1 MFISQKLRK
10 ENIAEYLLYMWQI
23 EDLLRACNMDID
35 IVREKYLSRF
45 SELSPTQ
52 QKEQEQ
58 WYSDLIDMM
67 RSEHIVQSGHLQINR
82 NIILNLRE
90 LHNSLISSDKF
101 PYFKAAY
108 YDALP
113 VIVELRKKSGVESV
127 EEIETCFNLL
137 YGVMLLRMQGKEI
150 AKETED
156 GLKPVS
162 SYISMLA
169 GYFLKN
175 EETPLVFD

>member
-1 MFISQKLRK
+1 
-10 ENIAEYLLYMWQI
+10 
-23 EDLLRACNMDID
+23 
-35 IVREKYLSRF
+35 
-45 SELSPTQ
+45 
-52 QKEQEQ
+52 
-58 WYSDLIDMM
+58 
-67 RSEHIVQSGHLQINR
+67 
-82 NIILNLRE
+82 
-90 LHNSLISSDKF
+90 
-101 PYFKAAY
+101 
-108 YDALP
+108 
-113 VIVELRKKSGVESV
+113 VIVELRKKSGVENV

-150 AKETED
+150 TKETED